1 MNNEININLIDY
13 IVIFVKNKRFLIGY
27 TFLSMIVFYLL
38 ILFFVEEKFDS
49 QATIIPAQDNSIS
62 GIASMLGDLGGLP
75 FGIGTS
81 SNPEIGL
88 YNTILK
94 SRTTIEKV
102 ISKFNLWEVYK
113 LNPNEPK
120 DVKRARER
128 IEDDMSGEETDDGAY
143 TIIIR
148 TPDAKLSANI
158 ANYLLEYLNDKII
171 ELKVDKSKKNRIF
184 LESRLNEMRL
194 KLADSEDALK
204 NFQAKTGFL
213 IPEEQIKSIL
223 STYSLLEKDLVSKQL
238 QKEVMEKLLEKNSP
252 KLESIKLEVDVFEKQ
267 LREIKTNGKE
277 NSIFIPYPN
286 IPKYALEYYRLYR
299 EIEINNSIL
308 KFVLPLYEQARIE
321 EQKDIPILQVI
332 DYAKPAEIKSFPKRS
347 IFTLVFGFGMF
358 ILLFGIKVF
367 SENKNIKNSEK
378 YEYVINNLFI
388 WKNKSNISI

>member
-367 SENKNIKNSEK
+367 SENRNIKNLEK